1 MTLISPKTL
10 PRDLVSGLVVFLVA
24 LPLCLGVA
32 LASNAPLF
40 SGILAGIVGG
50 VVVGLLSGSS
60 TSVAGPAA
68 GLAAVVATQ
77 IGALGSFRAFLL
89 AVVIAGIIQV
99 ILGVARTGFIS
110 AFFPSSVIKGLLAA
124 IGVILVLK
132 QLPHLVGHDPDPIGD
147 LAFSQADQRNTFSE
161 IVASTLDIQ
170 PGAAVVG
177 ILSILVLVVWDR
189 TKALKK
195 SIIPAPLV
203 VVLAGLG
210 ISLLLGKIGG
220 AWAIE
225 SSHLVAVPVAGSL
238 SELGGLLQL
247 PDFSQWTNPAVY
259 RSAVVIA
266 IIASLETL
274 LNLEAVD
281 KLDPEKRTSPPNR
294 ELVAQ
299 GVGNMVSGL
308 LGGLPLSSV
317 VVRSSVNIDAGGKTK
332 LATVTHGLLLALC
345 VMLLPMWL
353 NKVPLAALAAIL
365 LMTGLKL
372 ASPRLIRQMWSE
384 GRSQFLPF
392 VITVGAIVLTDLL
405 VGILI
410 GLAVSVGFILH
421 SNLRSPLRRVMEK
434 HIGGDVLRI
443 ELAKQVT
450 FLNRAMLTRTL
461 AEVPRDS
468 HVLIDAR
475 NADYID
481 ADIRD
486 IIADFSKDTAPAHG
500 VELSLLG
507 FEEKHQLEDRI
518 QYVDL
523 STRDVRSTL
532 TPDRVLDLLMAGN
545 ERFRTGQRLT
555 RDFGRAVDATSDGQ
569 YPMAVVLSC
578 IDSRTP
584 AEILFDL
591 GLGDIFSVRIA
602 GNVAKE
608 KVLGSMEFACALAG
622 AKLILVMGHTSCGA
636 VKAAVD
642 LFSSEKT
649 VAEATGCKHL
659 GAVVSE
665 VQKSIV
671 PATFDAHVHRDA
683 EQKAAYVDEVARRNV
698 QRTIGLIRRESEA
711 LNNLVKEGKI
721 KIVGGLY
728 DVRTGNVELL
738 HDAEHDVV
746 PAQPEDAAAA

>member
-1 MTLISPKTL
+1 MTLISPKTV

-40 SGILAGIVGG
+40 SGILAGIIGG
-50 VVVGLLSGSS
+50 VVVGLASGSS
-60 TSVAGPAA
+60 ASVAGPAA
-68 GLAAVVATQ
+68 GLAAVVAAQ
-77 IGALGSFRAFLL
+77 IAALGSFRAFLL
-89 AVVIAGIIQV
+89 AVVIAGAIQV
-99 ILGVARTGFIS
+99 VLGVARTGFIS
-110 AFFPSSVIKGLLAA
+110 AFFPSAVIKGLLAA
-124 IGVILVLK
+124 IGVILILK

-147 LAFSQADQRNTFSE
+147 LAFSQNDKQNTFSE
-161 IVASTLDIQ
+161 LLASTLDIQ

-177 ILSILVLVVWDR
+177 ILSIAVLILWDR

-195 SIIPAPLV
+195 SPIPAPLV
-203 VVLAGLG
+203 VVLVGVG
-210 ISLLLGKIGG
+210 ISLLLTKAGG
-220 AWAIE
+220 SWAIE
-225 SSHLVAVPVAGSL
+225 PSHLVAVPIAGSL

-266 IIASLETL
+266 VIASLETL

-281 KLDPEKRTSPPNR
+281 KIDPEKRTSPPNR

-299 GVGNMVSGL
+299 GVGNMMSGL
-308 LGGLPLSSV
+308 IGGLPLSSV
-317 VVRSSVNIDAGGKTK
+317 IVRSSVNIDAGGKTK
-332 LATVTHGLLLALC
+332 LSTVTHGILLALC
-345 VMLLPMWL
+345 VALLPMWL
-353 NKVPLAALAAIL
+353 NKIPLAALAAIL
-365 LMTGLKL
+365 LMTGVKL
-372 ASPRLIRQMWSE
+372 ASPKLIRQMWSE
-384 GRSQFLPF
+384 GRTQFLPF
-392 VITVGAIVLTDLL
+392 VITVVAIVLTDLL
-405 VGILI
+405 VGIMI
-410 GLAVSVGFILH
+410 GLGVSVAFILH

-443 ELAKQVT
+443 ELANQVT
-450 FLNRAMLTRTL
+450 FLNRATLTRTL
-461 AEVPRDS
+461 AEVPRNS

-475 NADYID
+475 NSDYID

-486 IIADFSKDTAPAHG
+486 IITDFSKETAPAHG

-507 FEEKHQLEDRI
+507 FDDKHKLEDRI
-518 QYVDL
+518 QFVDL

-532 TPDRVLDLLMAGN
+532 TPDRVLDILMAGN
-545 ERFRTGQRLT
+545 ERFRAGQRLT
-555 RDFGRAVDATSDGQ
+555 RDFGRAVDVTSLGQ
-569 YPMAVVLSC
+569 FPMAVVLSC

-591 GLGDIFSVRIA
+591 GLGDIFSIRIA

-659 GAVVSE
+659 GAVVTE

-671 PATFDAHVHRDA
+671 PATREEHIHGSA
-683 EQKAAYVDEVARRNV
+683 EEKSAYVNDVARCNV
-698 QRTIGLIRRESEA
+698 LRTIGLIRQESEA

-721 KIVGGLY
+721 RIVGGLY
-728 DVRTGNVELL
+728 DVSTGNVELL
-738 HDAEHDVV
+738 QDAEHDVV
-746 PAQPEDAAAA
+746 PAQQAGEVAA